1 MPHARLALYLRLKH
15 HREWTLYWHVAQPL
29 SEQFEIVKA
38 VHDDRRWDA
47 YGRSTCFA
55 EGKVM
60 RWTEYR
66 RLRGDEKSVKWVGFT
81 MKLEY

>member
-1 MPHARLALYLRLKH
+1 M
-15 HREWTLYWHVAQPL
+15 ELYWNVAQPL
-29 SEQFEIVKA
+29 SEQFEIVEA

-60 RWTEYR
+60 RWTESIVGYVVTR
-66 RLRGDEKSVKWVGFT
+66 RVSNGLGLR
-81 MKLEY
+81 